1 MLKDAFLQSLE
12 RPYKKHLKC
21 ILPKLLM
28 KMNFFD
34 VNVFSKMYK
43 RHLLED
49 PTGRDSV
56 KCVIALFNASKNA
69 S

>member
-43 RHLLED
+43 RQ
-49 PTGRDSV
+49 V
-56 KCVIALFNASKNA
+56 KPVERIRIIMLYTKLFWYYYYIF
-69 S
+69 